1 VLLYAQNSPQFVIGY
16 YAILAANAVVVPVNP
31 MNKSEELAHYIADSD
46 ARTAIAG
53 QELYREVEPHL
64 AKDRIEHCVLACYRD
79 YVRLPTDLKVPE
91 VVSAA
96 RIALSNNRVV
106 AWADVMAAGVVPG
119 PHEAGPDDLAVLPY
133 TSGTTGLPK
142 GCMLTHSNIL
152 ATSTGACFWAETSSE
167 TVVLG
172 VLPMFHL
179 TGMQSNMNAPIQ
191 LGATSVLMT
200 RWDRDTAAELIQ
212 RYRVTGVT
220 GITTMIVDLL
230 ANPNLGK
237 YDLSSVRRIGGGGAS
252 MPAGGRRERSRRSS
266 GSRFSRATGL
276 TETAAPVARK
286 PVHRPKPQCG
296 GIPYFD
302 TDSRVIDPDTRR
314 ERGPNEV
321 GEIITHGPQ
330 VFRGYWK
337 QPQATEAAFLE
348 HDGKRFF
355 RTGDLGY
362 YDEEGYFFITDR
374 LKRMINA
381 SGFKVWPAEV
391 EAMLYAHP
399 DIQEA
404 CVIGTRDAHRGE
416 TVKAVVVLK
425 EAARGRASPRTSS
438 PGRRTGWPPTS
449 IRASSNSSTRC
460 PGPEPERSS
469 GASCRRTKR
478 RGTRS
483 EAHSRS
489 RCCCGQCRAGAGGGR
504 QGLGARDSAR
514 RAGGRRLHDDPQQ
527 GLPRRPADRCLVERG
542 REGRSS
548 TCTSRKAKCEDAA
561 GACVRL
567 PRERVVRAQAG
578 RRAPDVRPDR
588 AAVQGRRQDPGE
600 AKIRKRRASQRR
612 VQVGRLGRHRSAARA
627 QALRRLQQQVAE
639 VPRDAG
645 DECRAWDRQDPR
657 P

>member
-1 VLLYAQNSPQFVIGY
+1 MSFFDRHFQYWPPNVPKTLSIPRTSIYYNLEVSAKRYPDRSAIIYYGTAITYRELQRDVLALAGYLQQRCGVKRGDRVLLYVQNSPQFVIGY
-16 YAILAANAVVVPVNP
+16 YAILCANAVVVPVNP
-31 MNKSEELAHYIADSD
+31 MNRSEELAHYISDSD

-53 QELYREVEPHL
+53 QELYKQVEQHL
-64 AKDRIEHCVLACYRD
+64 KQGAIEHCVLACYGD
-79 YVRLPTDLKVPE
+79 YVRTPTDLKVPE
-91 VVSAA
+91 VVAA
-96 RIALSNNRVV
+96 PRIVSSSDRAI
-106 AWADVMAAGVVPG
+106 AWKDVMAAGCVPG

-142 GCMLTHSNIL
+142 GCELTHTNIL
-152 ATSTGACFWAETSSE
+152 ATSTGACFWSETSSE

-212 RYRVTGVT
+212 RYRITGVT
-220 GITTMIVDLL
+220 GITTMIVDFL
-230 ANPNLGK
+230 ANPNLGS
-237 YDLSSVRRIGGGGAS
+237 YDLSSIHRIGGGGAS
-252 MPAGGRRERSRRSS
+252 MPQAVAAKVQQTFGQPFLEGY
-266 GSRFSRATGL
+266 GL
-276 TETAAPVARK
+276 TETAAPSHAN

-302 TDSRVIDPDTRR
+302 TDSRVVDPETRR
-314 ERGPNEV
+314 ECGPNEV

-337 QPQATEAAFLE
+337 QPQATEAAFIE

-404 CVIGTRDAHRGE
+404 CVIGTRDPHRGE

-425 EAARGRASPRTSS
+425 AAARERAK
-438 PGRRTGWPPTS
+438 
-449 IRASSNSSTRC
+449 
-460 PGPEPERSS
+460 PEDIIAWAKERM
-469 GASCRRTKR
+469 
-478 RGTRS
+478 
-483 EAHSRS
+483 
-489 RCCCGQCRAGAGGGR
+489 
-504 QGLGARDSAR
+504 
-514 RAGGRRLHDDPQQ
+514 
-527 GLPRRPADRCLVERG
+527 
-542 REGRSS
+542 
-548 TCTSRKAKCEDAA
+548 AA
-561 GACVRL
+561 YKY
-567 PRERVVRAQAG
+567 PRVVEFVDALPKTGTGKIFWRKLQEEELKRNAQ
-578 RRAPDVRPDR
+578 
-588 AAVQGRRQDPGE
+588 
-600 AKIRKRRASQRR
+600 
-612 VQVGRLGRHRSAARA
+612 
-627 QALRRLQQQVAE
+627 
-639 VPRDAG
+639 
-645 DECRAWDRQDPR
+645 
-657 P
+657 